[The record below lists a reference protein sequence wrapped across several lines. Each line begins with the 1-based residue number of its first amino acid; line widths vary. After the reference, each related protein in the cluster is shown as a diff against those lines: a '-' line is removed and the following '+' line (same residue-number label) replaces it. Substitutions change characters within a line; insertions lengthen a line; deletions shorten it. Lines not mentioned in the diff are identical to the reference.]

1 MYEIKKVDEPK
12 YQSMSEIA
20 SEYWDNWLIISN
32 TPENTQGGI
41 VRYYCYARKEELTDI
56 IMEMD
61 KDFDTYGDC
70 EIKFVGPSR
79 GSWIGGLW

>member
-1 MYEIKKVDEPK
+1 MYEIKKVDNPK

-20 SEYWDNWLIISN
+20 SDYWDNWLVLSN
-32 TPENTQGGI
+32 APENAPGGI
-41 VRYYCYARKEELTDI
+41 VRYYCYSREDELTDI

-70 EIKFVGPSR
+70 MITFVGPNR
-79 GSWIGGLW
+79 GWVGGIGL